1 MRTKFIKTSLE
12 IPVTIDK
19 PDLNNVLY
27 TEDAIK
33 KACENADGLPIIMY
47 SPDGGTK
54 IVGIA
59 NNVTYKP
66 GYILVD
72 GTIFYGGTEES
83 VLFDDDKK
91 IISMSIQGF
100 GISN

>member
-12 IPVTIDK
+12 IPVSINK

-33 KACENADGLPIIMY
+33 KACENANGQPIIMY
-47 SPDGGTK
+47 SPGGETK
-54 IVGIA
+54 IIGIA
-59 NNVTYKP
+59 NNVTYKS
-66 GYILVD
+66 GHILVD

-83 VLFDDDKK
+83 VLFDDKK